1 MSGLDNILARLKEE
15 NETQCAGIAADADA
29 RAAQIVSLARAD
41 AEETIRTMEADA
53 NKEAAQLEARARSA
67 GALNSRQALLR
78 AKITMIDE
86 TLAEAQNQLHGLPAE
101 TYFGTLAALANKN
114 RQPGQ
119 GVLCLNEKDL
129 ARMPADFA
137 AKLGEGITVSETPAE
152 IEDGFLLKYGS
163 IEFNCTLK
171 ALFDAARDALRAQAG
186 EILFG

>member
-1 MSGLDNILARLKEE
+1 MSGLDNILARLNEE
-15 NETQCAGIAADADA
+15 NETQCAEIAKDADA

-41 AEETIRTMEADA
+41 AEAAIREMEADA
-53 NKEAAQLEARARSA
+53 TKEAAQIEARARSG

-78 AKITMIDE
+78 AKITLIDE
-86 TLAEAQNQLHGLPAE
+86 ALEEAQNQLHNLPAE

-119 GVLCLNEKDL
+119 GVLCLNSADL
-129 ARMPADFA
+129 ARMPADFEA
-137 AKLGEGITVSETPAE
+137 QLEEGIAVSETPAE
-152 IEDGFLLKYGS
+152 IADGFLLKYGD
-163 IEFNCTLK
+163 IEYNCTLK